1 MLNKVILAGRLTA
14 DPELKYTPSGLPV
27 VHFRIA
33 VDRPFKNAQGE
44 READFIDVVA
54 WRQRAEFVCKYF
66 SKGKLIFVDG
76 RLEVRN
82 WETPEHERRRS
93 VEVQAENVSFLEAR
107 RDSGGDS
114 SQGAGPRPG
123 GGGMRRDDEPP
134 MPEPPPDTDVPD
146 ITDPFADQ

>member
-1 MLNKVILAGRLTA
+1 MVNKVILAGRLTA

-54 WRQRAEFVCKYF
+54 WRQRAEFVSKYF

-76 RLEVRN
+76 RLEVRT
-82 WETPEHERRRS
+82 WETPEHERRRM
-93 VEVQAENVSFLEAR
+93 VEVQAENVSFLESR
-107 RDSGGDS
+107 RDTPVADE
-114 SQGAGPRPG
+114 QGYTQRPTG
-123 GGGMRRDDEPP
+123 GGRHEEQPA
-134 MPEPPPDTDVPD
+134 PEPPPQDNDVSG
-146 ITDPFADQ
+146 IIDPFADQ